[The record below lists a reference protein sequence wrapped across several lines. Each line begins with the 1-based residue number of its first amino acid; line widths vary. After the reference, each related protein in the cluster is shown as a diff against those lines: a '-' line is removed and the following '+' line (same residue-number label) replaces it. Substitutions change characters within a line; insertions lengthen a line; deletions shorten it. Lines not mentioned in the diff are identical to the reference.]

1 MNEEKFNYS
10 NECFADIQLLRYH
23 LDDFNKLS
31 LRQKKLIYYLSK
43 ATLYGRDITF
53 DQFGRYNLRIR
64 KLLEVV
70 YRENIN
76 KCDDSQ
82 FKALIVYLKRLWFSN
97 GIYHHYSGDKFVP
110 EFTDKY
116 LRTLID
122 RIDEI
127 KLPVSNG
134 ETVDQMCNELF
145 PVIFDSAHLPKL
157 VNRAYGE
164 DLVMTSACNFYEGL
178 TQEEVEDY
186 YNKIKDKE
194 TTEPISYGLNSR
206 LIKKDNQISE
216 LKWTVDGLYGN
227 AIKHIVFWLNKASE
241 VAENEAQRELL
252 QQLVKFYQF
261 GDLTDFDVFSVKW
274 VNDKTSLVD
283 FINGFI
289 EVYNDPLGLKGSW
302 EGIVEYRDIE
312 ATKRTTI
319 ISDNAQWFED
329 HSPVNPIFRKKEVK
343 GVSANVVCAA
353 MLGGDEY
360 PSTAIG
366 INLPNA
372 DWIRAKYGSKS
383 VTICNIIDAYN
394 KSSRNNG
401 FNEEFVI
408 DKETRS
414 LLTKYGDL
422 CNDLHTDLHECLGH
436 GSGVLCEGT
445 SPDSLKDYASTIE
458 EARADLYGLY
468 FLGDEKLIDL
478 GLMPNN
484 EAFKAGYY
492 SFIMNGMLTQMS
504 RIKQGCDIQEAHMRD
519 RALIANWCY
528 DHSDNTIE
536 KVYING
542 KTFIRINDYRR
553 LRILFAELLAI
564 IQRVKSEGDY
574 HTARELVEHYAV
586 KLDKKLHR
594 EICQRYSCLH
604 LAPFKG
610 FINPRMLVVK
620 DETGEITDIKINY
633 TETYEQQML
642 RYSNEYG
649 TL

>member
-1 MNEEKFNYS
+1 
-10 NECFADIQLLRYH
+10 
-23 LDDFNKLS
+23 
-31 LRQKKLIYYLSK
+31 
-43 ATLYGRDITF
+43 
-53 DQFGRYNLRIR
+53 
-64 KLLEVV
+64 
-70 YRENIN
+70 
-76 KCDDSQ
+76 
-82 FKALIVYLKRLWFSN
+82 
-97 GIYHHYSGDKFVP
+97 
-110 EFTDKY
+110 
-116 LRTLID
+116 
-122 RIDEI
+122 
-127 KLPVSNG
+127 
-134 ETVDQMCNELF
+134 
-145 PVIFDSAHLPKL
+145 
-157 VNRAYGE
+157 
-164 DLVMTSACNFYEGL
+164 
-178 TQEEVEDY
+178 
-186 YNKIKDKE
+186 
-194 TTEPISYGLNSR
+194 
-206 LIKKDNQISE
+206 
-216 LKWTVDGLYGN
+216 
-227 AIKHIVFWLNKASE
+227 
-241 VAENEAQRELL
+241 
-252 QQLVKFYQF
+252 
-261 GDLTDFDVFSVKW
+261 
-274 VNDKTSLVD
+274 
-283 FINGFI
+283 
-289 EVYNDPLGLKGSW
+289 
-302 EGIVEYRDIE
+302 
-312 ATKRTTI
+312 
-319 ISDNAQWFED
+319 
-329 HSPVNPIFRKKEVK
+329 
-343 GVSANVVCAA
+343 
-353 MLGGDEY
+353 
-360 PSTAIG
+360 
-366 INLPNA
+366 
-372 DWIRAKYGSKS
+372 
-383 VTICNIIDAYN
+383 
-394 KSSRNNG
+394 
-401 FNEEFVI
+401 
-408 DKETRS
+408 
-414 LLTKYGDL
+414 
-422 CNDLHTDLHECLGH
+422 LHDCLGH

-553 LRILFAELLAI
+553 LRILFTELLAI

-610 FINPRMLVVK
+610 FINPRMLEVK